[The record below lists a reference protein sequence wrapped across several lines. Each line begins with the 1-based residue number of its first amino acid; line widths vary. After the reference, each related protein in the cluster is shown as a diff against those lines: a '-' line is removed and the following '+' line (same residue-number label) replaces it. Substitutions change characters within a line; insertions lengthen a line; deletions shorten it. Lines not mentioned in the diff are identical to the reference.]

1 MNKLDCYSI
10 GYISKTHGLKG
21 EVTAVFAEPI
31 ELDSLESVFIEL
43 KGNLVPYFIQFFSD
57 RGDKAFIKFEDVNTA
72 EQAASLKGSALYLSK
87 SVRPSLKRGE
97 FYNDEVVGFT
107 VEDETEGRLGLLKQV
122 VQSGLSRLLEIDYN
136 GKDVLIPI
144 NGPFIK
150 SVNKSKKLIKVSL
163 PEGFLSI

>member
-1 MNKLDCYSI
+1 MNKQECYPV

-21 EVTAVFAEPI
+21 EVTAVFTEPI
-31 ELDSLESVFIEL
+31 ELAGVETVFIEIRDS
-43 KGNLVPYFIQFFSD
+43 LVPYFIESCSD
-57 RGDKAFIKFEDVNTA
+57 RGDKAFIKFEDISSP
-72 EQAASLKGSALYLSK
+72 EQAANLKGSMLYLSK
-87 SVRPSLKRGE
+87 SVRPTLKRGQ

-107 VEDETEGRLGLLKQV
+107 IEDENHGVLGMLKQV
-122 VQSGLSRLLEIDYN
+122 IESGPARLLEIDYL
-136 GKDVLIPI
+136 GKDILIPV